1 MIVSEPDIQWWLK
14 ERGYDCS
21 YNNITDHVA
30 MINELQKLGNKNAVL
45 VTTINKGYRKPT
57 NTRHPHSWS
66 IADPEQIIQW
76 LPQE

>member
-30 MINELQKLGNKNAVL
+30 MINELQKLGNKNAIL

-66 IADPEQIIQW
+66 IANPEQIIQW
-76 LPQE
+76 LQQM